1 MGEVRSE
8 GVPWLEGTR
17 RVGDPVTTECDH
29 FLVSAGLRSLLRTVK
44 YLVCKHR
51 IIISSW
57 RAESSPMTTHHPFI
71 SDQVEHVVQ

>member
-17 RVGDPVTTECDH
+17 RVGDPVTTECDQ
-29 FLVSAGLRSLLRTVK
+29 FLVSAGLRTLLRAVK
-44 YLVCKHR
+44 YLVCKYR

-57 RAESSPMTTHHPFI
+57 RAGSSPMTTHRPFYT
-71 SDQVEHVVQ
+71 